1 MFHKSAMKL
10 ILVRE
15 MLVSCATIEVRDI
28 GVHLAPMATRAKRF
42 MGLGCTLQVKT
53 NR

>member
-1 MFHKSAMKL
+1 MKL
-10 ILVRE
+10 TLVPQ
-15 MLVSCATIEVRDI
+15 MLVFCVTIEVPDI
-28 GVHLAPMATRAKRF
+28 GVHLAQMATRAKRF